1 MCTVFGMT
9 QTAVSL
15 YLRFSYRILNKLLGQ
30 DQSTRAQSTNAVEIK
45 QFIES
50 ISIRYPILGS
60 KRVWGTLEGLQ
71 VTLQQSGR
79 CTIQLRYYNGWTH
92 DHYNSNMFV
101 VAPDSTIRFF
111 VLIVLELYTIPK
123 LGS

>member
-9 QTAVSL
+9 QIAVSL

-30 DQSTRAQSTNAVEIK
+30 EQSTRAQSTNAVEIK

>member
-30 DQSTRAQSTNAVEIK
+30 EQSTRAQSTNAVEIK

-71 VTLQQSGR
+71 VTLQHSGR
-79 CTIQLRYYNGWTH
+79 FTIQLRYYNGWTH
-92 DHYNSNMFV
+92 DHYNSNIFV
-101 VAPDSTIRFF
+101 VAPDGTIRFF